1 MESKLLLY
9 SSYRTP
15 RLDFA
20 AEFIIEELLG
30 LELIITSSD
39 EEFISYNGAKINYSS
54 IDLNSPVQIIPSGL
68 LSESGIKKQIISIGK
83 WKNIPVFFMTTHK
96 GEIKFDIFS
105 AAFYLLSRYE
115 EYLPFTPDIHGRFQA
130 TDSLAYRNGFLEIP
144 VINCWANQLG
154 DFLRKNY
161 EGLTVTENKFK
172 WINSIDVDT
181 AWAYLNKNIVHT
193 WGSLLKSAFT
203 GSDFLKRVNVLRGK
217 EQDPFYTF
225 DFLQELY
232 SEDQEKLIFFFLSGK
247 PGGLDRNIHPGNKN
261 WQNLVK
267 QLSVKFMTGIHPSVK
282 SYLNTKIIQEE
293 KHFLESIIAK
303 PIYSSRQH
311 YLKLSFPGT
320 YKNLLE
326 TGIKDDY
333 SMGFADKAGFRAGTS
348 SPFYF
353 YDISDEKKTELKIWP
368 FAFMDRT
375 LSKYMKMDSIKA
387 HDKISELIDSVHKHG
402 GVFISLWH
410 NDSLS
415 DYGEWEGWRNVY
427 IDMVMNLKNKE
438 GGNVRELI
446 DSTPKKE
453 KL

>member
-1 MESKLLLY
+1 MKSKLLLY
-9 SSYRTP
+9 SSFRTP
-15 RLDFA
+15 RLEFA

-30 LELIITSSD
+30 LELIITSSE
-39 EEFISYNGAKINYSS
+39 EEFTKFDGAKINYSS
-54 IDLNSPVQIIPSGL
+54 MDLNSPVQIIPSGL
-68 LSESGIKKQIISIGK
+68 LRESGIKKQIVCIGK
-83 WKNIPVFFMTTHK
+83 WKNIPVFFMTTHT

-115 EYLPFTPDIHGRFQA
+115 EYLPFTPDIYGRFPA
-130 TDSLAYRNGFLEIP
+130 IDSLAYRNGFLEIP

-154 DFLRKNY
+154 DYLQKNY
-161 EGLTVTENKFK
+161 DGLTLAENKFQ

-181 AWAYLNKNIVHT
+181 AWAYLNKNIIHT
-193 WGSLLKSAFT
+193 WGSLLKSAFA
-203 GSDFLKRVNVLRGK
+203 GSDFLKRVNVFRGK

-225 DFLQELY
+225 DFLEELY
-232 SEDQEKLIFFFLSGK
+232 SDDAEKLIFFFLSGK
-247 PGGLDRNIHPGNKN
+247 PGGLDRNIFPGNKN

-267 QLSVKFMTGIHPSVK
+267 RVSGKFMTGIHPSVK
-282 SYLNTKIIQEE
+282 SNLNAKIIQDERN
-293 KHFLESIIAK
+293 FLESIIAK

-311 YLKLSFPGT
+311 YLKLNFPAT
-320 YKNLLE
+320 YKTLIE
-326 TGIKDDY
+326 IGITDDF

-375 LSKYMKMDSIKA
+375 LSKYMKLDIQKA
-387 HDKISELIDSVHKHG
+387 RDKIIELIDSVHKHG
-402 GVFISLWH
+402 GIFMSLWH

-427 IDMVMNLKNKE
+427 IDMFNNLKNKE
-438 GGNVRELI
+438 DGNVH
-446 DSTPKKE
+446 PKK
-453 KL
+453 